1 MQNNLRQKATKIVK
15 ILQDN
20 NFETYF
26 VGGAVRD
33 ILVNKAPK
41 DIDIVTSA
49 TPEQIEELFE
59 NVYPVGKQ
67 FGVMLVN
74 FEDEVF
80 EVATFREESGYQ
92 DKRRPDKIKWT
103 TAQQDVLRRDFTVN
117 GLLLDP
123 VKDKIIDFI
132 DGERDLGI
140 KVLKFIGN
148 PKERIAEDPLRILRA
163 IRLKNQ
169 LGFYYDKETFD
180 ALKDLREEVKHVSS
194 ERIGHEIDLMLGSK
208 SRVGALED
216 LDKLDL
222 MEIILPEVDN
232 LKGTPQPNE
241 FHKEGDVFDHAMSA
255 VAALDGDAPSFLAF
269 ATLLHDV
276 GKPKVLEYPK
286 QHGRITT
293 FEHAKVSSQ
302 IAEQILRRL
311 KFPRTYI
318 DTVCWMIEKHMSLK
332 GIESMR
338 PNKKELFLL
347 DPRFPWLL
355 ELHKA
360 DALGA
365 KPADLSL
372 YIHNLNLYEA
382 AKAEHEK
389 AKKESKPILLNGYD
403 LQRALKLDPSPKI
416 GELLEEIRDKQL
428 RGEIASKEEAIEF
441 ARRIIANSL

>member
-1 MQNNLRQKATKIVK
+1 MSTSLIQKATQLVQT
-15 ILQDN
+15 LQNN
-20 NFETYF
+20 NFEAYF

-33 ILVNKAPK
+33 ILLGETPK

-49 TPEQIEELFE
+49 TPEQVEELFK
-59 NVYPVGKQ
+59 NVHPVGKQ
-67 FGVMLVN
+67 FGVMLVS
-74 FEDEVF
+74 FKDEVF
-80 EVATFREESGYQ
+80 EVATFREETDYT
-92 DKRRPDKIKWT
+92 DKRRPQNVKWT

-117 GLLLDP
+117 GLLFDP
-123 VKDKIIDFI
+123 VADKIIDFVE
-132 DGERDLGI
+132 GERDLKI

-169 LGFYYDKETFD
+169 LGFYYDKATFD
-180 ALKDLREEVKHVSS
+180 ALKDLREEVRHVAS
-194 ERIGHEIDLMLGSK
+194 ERIGHEIDLMLGNK
-208 SRVGALED
+208 NRIGALED

-222 MEIILPEVDN
+222 MEIIFPEVDN
-232 LKGTPQPNE
+232 LKGTPQPSE
-241 FHKEGDVFDHAMSA
+241 FHQEGDVFDHAMSA
-255 VAALDGDAPSFLAF
+255 VGALNDDAPSFLAF

-276 GKPKVLEYPK
+276 GKPEVLNYPK
-286 QHGRITT
+286 GDGRITT

-302 IAEQILRRL
+302 IAQKILRRL

-318 DTVCWMIEKHMSLK
+318 ETVCWMIERHMSLI

-355 ELHKA
+355 ELHRA

-372 YIHNLNLYEA
+372 YEHNLKLY
-382 AKAEHEK
+382 EK
-389 AKKESKPILLNGYD
+389 AKAQHQKTKQELQPLLVDGYD

-428 RGEIASKEEAIEF
+428 QGEITSKEEAIEF
-441 ARRIIANSL
+441 AKNSMPHHP

>member
-1 MQNNLRQKATKIVK
+1 MQTDLRKKATQVVQMLKN
-15 ILQDN
+15 N
-20 NFETYF
+20 NFEAYF

-33 ILVNKAPK
+33 ILLGKKPK

-49 TPEQIEELFE
+49 TPDQIEGLFE
-59 NVYPVGKQ
+59 NVHPVGKQ

-74 FEDEVF
+74 SEGEVF
-80 EVATFREESGYQ
+80 EVATFREESGYE
-92 DKRRPDKIKWT
+92 DKRRPDRVKWT
-103 TAQQDVLRRDFTVN
+103 TAKQDVLRRDFTVN

-123 VKDKIIDFI
+123 LADKIIDFVE
-132 DGERDLGI
+132 GERDLKI

-148 PKERIAEDPLRILRA
+148 PKKRIAEDPLRILRA

-194 ERIGHEIDLMLGSK
+194 ERIGHEIDLMLGNK
-208 SRVGALED
+208 NRVGVLED

-241 FHKEGDVFDHAMSA
+241 FHQEGDVFDHAMQA
-255 VAALDGDAPSFLAF
+255 VSTLENEAPSFLAF

-286 QHGRITT
+286 ENGRITT

-302 IAEQILRRL
+302 IAQQILRRL

-372 YIHNLNLYEA
+372 YAHNLNLYEA

-389 AKKESKPILLNGYD
+389 AKIESKPVLINGYD

-416 GELLEEIRDKQL
+416 GELLEEIRDQQL
-428 RGEIASKEEAIEF
+428 RGEITTKEEAIEF
-441 ARRIIANSL
+441 ARKNIN